1 MEDEAGHAVT
11 GVDDALERHP
21 HSQSCVIIALMI
33 VQCTNRCYLIRTQVT
48 GIAMI
53 NLNQP
58 DSERNALCIV
68 GAGIFFFLLG
78 LFYLDND
85 SSTGIVDTQQISSL
99 LDTTC
104 YVVDVDQVQYG
115 SLSNED
121 RAIADGLTEKCKV
134 IRIH

>member
-1 MEDEAGHAVT
+1 
-11 GVDDALERHP
+11 
-21 HSQSCVIIALMI
+21 
-33 VQCTNRCYLIRTQVT
+33 
-48 GIAMI
+48 MI